1 MVHSARFS
9 DSLAMYKQPSEF
21 AIFLSIWTLCFLSS
35 LIAVEALYFNLCS
48 MSVTVDGVD
57 KSGDDIVVSKKRAP
71 VAVDCHLGGA
81 LYRGDEP
88 YPSSFTMTEATQ
100 GSYHCR
106 CFSGRLSSERI
117 LVGE

>member
-9 DSLAMYKQPSEF
+9 DSLAMYKQSFEF
-21 AIFLSIWTLCFLSS
+21 ATFLSIWTLCFLSS
-35 LIAVEALYFNLCS
+35 LTAVEALCLMF
-48 MSVTVDGVD
+48 VTVDGVD
-57 KSGDDIVVSKKRAP
+57 KFGDDIVVSKNGAT
-71 VAVDCHLGGA
+71 VAVDCHPGGT

-88 YPSSFTMTEATQ
+88 YPSSFTMIEATR

-106 CFSGRLSSERI
+106 CSSGYRSGERL